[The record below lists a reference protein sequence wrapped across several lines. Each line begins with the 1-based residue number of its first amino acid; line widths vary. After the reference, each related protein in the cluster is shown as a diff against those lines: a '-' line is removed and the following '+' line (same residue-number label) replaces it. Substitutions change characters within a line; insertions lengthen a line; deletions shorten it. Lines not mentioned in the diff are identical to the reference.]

1 AEPWDGAGDLYSLIN
16 FKEIPEGLK
25 NLFNNYRLHVLE
37 VRRFKDTDLFRTD
50 LREVFGF
57 IGFSGDKEAERSYV
71 FGHRESFEQLSEDAY
86 DVITVMSG
94 SKELEAVKET
104 YREKGEKINMC
115 EAIRGMIEDGRLE
128 GKLEAEQIVAKNMYL
143 RGMTEEDVAGL
154 CEEEIELVRGWF
166 REWKKVE
173 N

>member
-1 AEPWDGAGDLYSLIN
+1 
-16 FKEIPEGLK
+16 
-25 NLFNNYRLHVLE
+25 
-37 VRRFKDTDLFRTD
+37 
-50 LREVFGF
+50 
-57 IGFSGDKEAERSYV
+57 
-71 FGHRESFEQLSEDAY
+71 
-86 DVITVMSG
+86 MSG

-128 GKLEAEQIVAKNMYL
+128 GRREGRLLGKLEAEQIMAKNMYL

>member
-1 AEPWDGAGDLYSLIN
+1 
-16 FKEIPEGLK
+16 
-25 NLFNNYRLHVLE
+25 
-37 VRRFKDTDLFRTD
+37 
-50 LREVFGF
+50 
-57 IGFSGDKEAERSYV
+57 
-71 FGHRESFEQLSEDAY
+71 DAY

>member
-1 AEPWDGAGDLYSLIN
+1 M
-16 FKEIPEGLK
+16 
-25 NLFNNYRLHVLE
+25 
-37 VRRFKDTDLFRTD
+37 
-50 LREVFGF
+50 
-57 IGFSGDKEAERSYV
+57 

-94 SKELEAVKET
+94 SKEREAVKET
-104 YREKGEKINMC
+104 YRGKGEKINMC

-128 GKLEAEQIVAKNMYL
+128 GKLEAEQIMAKNMYL

>member
-1 AEPWDGAGDLYSLIN
+1 
-16 FKEIPEGLK
+16 
-25 NLFNNYRLHVLE
+25 
-37 VRRFKDTDLFRTD
+37 
-50 LREVFGF
+50 
-57 IGFSGDKEAERSYV
+57 
-71 FGHRESFEQLSEDAY
+71 
-86 DVITVMSG
+86 MSG

>member
-1 AEPWDGAGDLYSLIN
+1 M
-16 FKEIPEGLK
+16 
-25 NLFNNYRLHVLE
+25 
-37 VRRFKDTDLFRTD
+37 
-50 LREVFGF
+50 
-57 IGFSGDKEAERSYV
+57 

-143 RGMTEEDVAGL
+143 RGMTEEDVAGF
-154 CEEEIELVRGWF
+154 CDEEIELVRGWLG
-166 REWKKVE
+166 EWKKVE

>member
-1 AEPWDGAGDLYSLIN
+1 M
-16 FKEIPEGLK
+16 
-25 NLFNNYRLHVLE
+25 
-37 VRRFKDTDLFRTD
+37 
-50 LREVFGF
+50 
-57 IGFSGDKEAERSYV
+57 

-86 DVITVMSG
+86 DIITVMSG